1 MKILILGAG
10 DVGFHLT
17 KKLSGE
23 GHDLTLVERDPEKLR
38 RAEEQLDALIVSG
51 SASSPATL
59 RKAGLDSADVLA
71 ALTSS
76 DEVNLL
82 ACQIARL
89 AGVPRKIARMRSLE
103 FLEPGFEHPVEA
115 LGPDLIIHPER
126 EAADAV
132 VRLIRQSQATDVL
145 EFADGAIQLLGIR
158 LETDAPVLGRPLM
171 EAWQLLE
178 GTPTR
183 IVAVA
188 RKQKTII
195 PGGKDYLFAG
205 DQIFILSLREAASEV
220 IRRLG
225 KDVVNIRNVMILGGG
240 LVGQLAARALQKEMS
255 VKLIESRSDRSDGLA
270 EILPDTLVIHGDGI
284 DMDLLAV
291 EGITDMDAFV
301 AVTGDDE
308 TNIIATLVARHLQV
322 PRTIALVNRTEY
334 LPITP
339 TIGLDAVVSKKLLT
353 VDAILRFLRTSNVQ
367 NLASIPGVDAIIIEL
382 EARAGSRITRAPIR
396 KLDLPRDAA
405 LGAVHRGGEDFIAT
419 GETVIEPGDR
429 VVAFCLPR
437 AINRVE
443 TLFA

>member
-38 RAEEQLDALIVSG
+38 RAEEQLDALIVPG

-71 ALTSS
+71 ALTNS

-82 ACQIARL
+82 ACQLARL

-103 FLEPGFEHPVEA
+103 FVEPGFDHPVEA
-115 LGPDLIIHPER
+115 LGPDLLIHPER
-126 EAADAV
+126 EAADAI

-158 LETDAPVLGRPLM
+158 LEADAPLLGQPLM

-178 GTPTR
+178 GTPAR

-240 LVGQLAARALQKEMS
+240 LIGQLAARALQKEMS

-382 EARAGSRITRAPIR
+382 EARPGSRITRAPIR

-405 LGAVHRGGEDFIAT
+405 LGAVHRGETDFIVT
-419 GETVIEPGDR
+419 GETRIEPGDR
-429 VVAFCLPR
+429 VVIFCLPR
-437 AINRVE
+437 AIDRIE
-443 TLFA
+443 KLFA